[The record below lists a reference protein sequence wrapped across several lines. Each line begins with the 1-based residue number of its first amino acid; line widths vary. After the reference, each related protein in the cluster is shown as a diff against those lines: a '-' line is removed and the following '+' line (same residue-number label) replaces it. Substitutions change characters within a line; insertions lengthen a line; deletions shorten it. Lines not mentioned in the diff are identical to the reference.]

1 MPTPTARARDAVT
14 QTTPPVTPDVPT
26 PRFGGGAA
34 AAVATPPKLRRRTGL
49 IALGIALVC
58 LGGAGAAY
66 LATSVGDTNPV
77 LTLRQDVAR
86 GEVIEA
92 EDLTVARIN
101 ADPALSTVPAGEQDA
116 IVGQR
121 AAVDLSAG
129 SILTPESTTTELV
142 PATGQSLVGV
152 PLSSAQ
158 LPSQGL
164 TAGDQVRIV
173 ATPRDQDDP
182 PATAPTIYPATV
194 VATSTLPDTGQ
205 VVVDVTVPAASAGQ
219 LAAQVAT
226 GRIALVLDSAER

>member
-1 MPTPTARARDAVT
+1 MPPSTVRANAAAKETPSAASETLAT
-14 QTTPPVTPDVPT
+14 
-26 PRFGGGAA
+26 RFGEGSS
-34 AAVATPPKLRRRTGL
+34 AVVGPPKLRRRTGL

-66 LATSVGDTNPV
+66 LATSVGDTAPV

-92 EDLTVARIN
+92 GDLTVARIN
-101 ADPALSTVPAGEQDA
+101 GDPALRTVGESERDS

-129 SILTPESTTTELV
+129 SILTPQSTTTELI

-152 PLSSAQ
+152 PLSPDQ

-164 TAGDQVRIV
+164 TAGDAVRIV
-173 ATPRDQDDP
+173 ATPREQDDP
-182 PATAPTIYPATV
+182 PGVAPTIYEATV
-194 VATSTLPDTGQ
+194 VSTATLADTGQ

-226 GRIALVLDSAER
+226 GRIALVLDSEAR

>member
-1 MPTPTARARDAVT
+1 MPTPTTSAKGAVS
-14 QTTPPVTPDVPT
+14 QTTPTGTSDVPT
-26 PRFGGGAA
+26 ARFGVGTSSAVGA
-34 AAVATPPKLRRRTGL
+34 PPKLRRRTGL

-66 LATSVGDTNPV
+66 LATSVGDTTPV
-77 LTLRQDVAR
+77 IAVAEAVAR

-92 EDLTVARIN
+92 EDLTVARVN
-101 ADPALSTVPAGEQDA
+101 GDPALRTVPEGEQDA

-129 SILTPESTTTELV
+129 SILTPQSTSTELI
-142 PATGQSLVGV
+142 PASGQSLVGV
-152 PLSSAQ
+152 TLSPAQ

-164 TAGDQVRIV
+164 TAGDAVRIV

-182 PATAPTIYPATV
+182 PGTAPTIYPATV
-194 VATSTLPDTGQ
+194 VATSALPDTGQ

-226 GRIALVLDSAER
+226 GRIALVLDSEER

>member
-1 MPTPTARARDAVT
+1 MPPSTVRANAAAKEIPPAARETPTT
-14 QTTPPVTPDVPT
+14 
-26 PRFGGGAA
+26 RFGEESS
-34 AAVATPPKLRRRTGL
+34 AAVAAPPKLRRRTGL

-66 LATSVGDTNPV
+66 LATSVGDTAPV
-77 LTLRQDVAR
+77 LTLREDVAR

-92 EDLTVARIN
+92 SDLTVARIN
-101 ADPALSTVPAGEQDA
+101 GDPALRTVAESEQDS

-129 SILTPESTTTELV
+129 SILTPQSTTTELI

-152 PLSSAQ
+152 PLSPDQ

-164 TAGDQVRIV
+164 TAGDAVRIV
-173 ATPRDQDDP
+173 ATPREQDDP
-182 PATAPTIYPATV
+182 PGVAPTIYEATV
-194 VATSTLPDTGQ
+194 VSTATLPDTGQ

-226 GRIALVLDSAER
+226 GRIALVLDSEER

>member
-1 MPTPTARARDAVT
+1 MPPSTVRANAAAKEILTAAPETPAT
-14 QTTPPVTPDVPT
+14 
-26 PRFGGGAA
+26 RFGEGSS

-66 LATSVGDTNPV
+66 LATSVGDTRPV
-77 LTLRQDVAR
+77 LTLREDVAR

-92 EDLTVARIN
+92 SDLTVARIN
-101 ADPALSTVPAGEQDA
+101 GDPALRTVAESERDS

-129 SILTPESTTTELV
+129 SILTPQSTTTELI

-152 PLSSAQ
+152 PLSPDQ

-164 TAGDQVRIV
+164 TSGDAVRIV
-173 ATPRDQDDP
+173 ATPREQDDP
-182 PATAPTIYPATV
+182 PGVAPTIYEATV
-194 VATSTLPDTGQ
+194 VSTATLPDTGQ

-226 GRIALVLDSAER
+226 GRIALVLDSGER

>member
-1 MPTPTARARDAVT
+1 
-14 QTTPPVTPDVPT
+14 
-26 PRFGGGAA
+26 
-34 AAVATPPKLRRRTGL
+34 
-49 IALGIALVC
+49 
-58 LGGAGAAY
+58 
-66 LATSVGDTNPV
+66 V

-101 ADPALSTVPAGEQDA
+101 ADPALSTVPEGEQDA
-116 IVGQR
+116 VVGQR

-129 SILTPESTTTELV
+129 SILTPDSTTTELV

-226 GRIALVLDSAER
+226 GRIALVLDSEER